1 MILQGKRALVTGAG
15 SGSGAAIA
23 RALAREGAEVI
34 ICGRRVEPLETLAR
48 ESSLLRPQIC
58 DVTSEASVEAAFA
71 AAGPLDIVIA
81 NAGISTSAPLARTSL
96 SEFQSQI
103 DTNLLGTFLTF
114 REAARH
120 LPPRGWGRVIAIAST
135 AAVKGY
141 AYVAPYAASKHGVL
155 GLVRSA
161 ALEYARKG
169 VTFNALCPG
178 FMDTEMTRRSIERI
192 SATTQRSADEA
203 REILAK
209 NSPQGRLID
218 PEEVAQA
225 VLWLCGPASGG
236 ITGQAIPICGG
247 ETA

>member
-1 MILQGKRALVTGAG
+1 MNLQGKRALVTGAG

-23 RALAREGAEVI
+23 RALARQGAEVV
-34 ICGRRVEPLETLAR
+34 ICGRQPGPLEALAKDHP
-48 ESSLLRPQIC
+48 LMRPQIC

-71 AAGPLDIVIA
+71 AAGPLDIVVA
-81 NAGISTSAPLARTSL
+81 NAGISASAPLARTSL
-96 SEFQSQI
+96 AEFQAQI

-120 LPPRGWGRVIAIAST
+120 LPPRSWGRVIAIAST

-178 FMDTEMTRRSIERI
+178 FMDTEMTRRSVERI
-192 SATTQRSADEA
+192 SATTARSPEEA
-203 REILAK
+203 RETLAA
-209 NSPQGRLID
+209 NSPQRRLID
-218 PEEVAQA
+218 PEEVAEA
-225 VLWLCGPASGG
+225 VLWLCGPGSGG

>member
-48 ESSLLRPQIC
+48 ESAHLHPQIC

>member
-34 ICGRRVEPLETLAR
+34 ICGRRVEPLETLAH

-178 FMDTEMTRRSIERI
+178 FMDTAMTRRSIERI